1 MKLELDIREWYEV
14 HWTEAQE
21 VWSVRD
27 GTYTNEFKK
36 SEVFASRI
44 AATQFILSLKSKNT
58 ARNIIFSHCQE
69 VE

>member
-27 GTYTNEFKK
+27 GAYTIEFNK
-36 SEVFASRI
+36 SEVFVNKG
-44 AATQFILSLKSKNT
+44 AAEQFILSLKSKNT
-58 ARNIIFSHCQE
+58 VRNITFSHCQE